1 MNAVGKRPLI
11 DFELLAE
18 GNYVREDGNLRDL
31 RQACALSRWRDRE
44 TPLEA
49 GGPSTTYQSTLSL
62 EVCVPD
68 S

>member
-1 MNAVGKRPLI
+1 MSERTT
-11 DFELLAE
+11 
-18 GNYVREDGNLRDL
+18 NLRDL
-31 RQACALSRWRDRE
+31 RQACDLSRWRDRE